1 MSSNLMATD
10 LAEKSES
17 ERDVSTL
24 LAAQR
29 TRVAYERT
37 MMAWIRTA
45 TSLITFG
52 FTVYKFFDLQR
63 DPSRADNHLI
73 GPREFGMILVSI
85 GLLSLVLAT
94 WENRAHMKALEA
106 AYGSMPR
113 SMATTMATLIS
124 LLGILAIIVMI
135 FRA

>member
-1 MSSNLMATD
+1 
-10 LAEKSES
+10 
-17 ERDVSTL
+17 
-24 LAAQR
+24 
-29 TRVAYERT
+29 

-52 FTVYKFFDLQR
+52 FTVYKFFEIQR
-63 DPSRADNHLI
+63 DASRADNHLI

-94 WENRAHMKALEA
+94 WENRTNMKSLEA
-106 AYGSMPR
+106 AYGDMPR
-113 SMATTMATLIS
+113 SMATTMATTIS

-135 FRA
+135 LKA

>member
-1 MSSNLMATD
+1 MATN
-10 LAEKSES
+10 LAEKSNS
-17 ERDVSTL
+17 KRDASTH

-29 TRVAYERT
+29 TRIAYERT

-63 DPSRADNHLI
+63 DPSRSDNHLI
-73 GPREFGMILVSI
+73 GPREFGMTLVSI
-85 GLLSLVLAT
+85 GLLSLLLAT
-94 WENRAHMKALEA
+94 WENRTNMRSLEA
-106 AYGSMPR
+106 AHENMPR
-113 SMATTMATLIS
+113 SMATAMAALIS
-124 LLGILAIIVMI
+124 LLGLIAIIVMI

>member
-1 MSSNLMATD
+1 MATN
-10 LAEKSES
+10 LAGKSGS
-17 ERDVSTL
+17 NRDVSTH

-63 DPSRADNHLI
+63 DPSRSDNHLI

-106 AYGSMPR
+106 AYGNMPR
-113 SMATTMATLIS
+113 STATSMATLIS
-124 LLGILAIIVMI
+124 LLGILAIIIMI